1 MPLSSPPAPYTVRF
15 DSSGA
20 NAVVPN
26 NLSTYILNPAAPV
39 SALTLT
45 LPAIPFNGQTV
56 DLCTTQTITTLTVAS
71 TQTVLDAFA
80 AQLLAG
86 DGIRYRY
93 NASTTTWFRLH

>member
-1 MPLSSPPAPYTVRF
+1 MPISSPPAPYTVQF

-26 NLSTYILNPAAPV
+26 NLSTYILDPV
-39 SALTLT
+39 GGVAALTLT

-93 NASTTTWFRLH
+93 NASIATWFRIH

>member
-1 MPLSSPPAPYTVRF
+1 MPLSSPPTPYTVQF
-15 DSSGA
+15 DATGA
-20 NAVVPN
+20 NAQVPN
-26 NLSTYILNPAAPV
+26 NLSTYILNPVGGV

-71 TQTVLDAFA
+71 AQTVLDAFA

-93 NASTTTWFRLH
+93 NASIATWFRLH